1 MLALWFGSDAR
12 STGSH
17 SWHGQTE
24 VEASPNGA
32 AVVLLTS
39 SWDMPDLAVCLVIRL
54 KSNLSKKKKKKKRL
68 MSSCIQHPSEQ
79 TLASPYNFL
88 HATIMLGGQLPRG
101 WLDIPLLILPN

>member
-1 MLALWFGSDAR
+1 
-12 STGSH
+12 
-17 SWHGQTE
+17 
-24 VEASPNGA
+24 
-32 AVVLLTS
+32 
-39 SWDMPDLAVCLVIRL
+39 
-54 KSNLSKKKKKKKRL
+54 

>member
-54 KSNLSKKKKKKKRL
+54 KSNLSKKKKKKKK
-68 MSSCIQHPSEQ
+68 
-79 TLASPYNFL
+79 
-88 HATIMLGGQLPRG
+88 G
-101 WLDIPLLILPN
+101 